1 MPNNQ
6 IPVRR
11 EYVNRK
17 LAAYFLSLNPGDNIK
32 SVRELASGCSASIGL
47 ISESISHL
55 EKIGVIKI
63 ERRGQLGSCLLE
75 YSPGGL
81 WNAAHG
87 EPLVIAHTLPSTP
100 RYEGLATALKQ
111 IFNQNGVEV
120 YFIFIRGS
128 RTRLQA
134 LQEKRCHIALMSQFA
149 AEGLCSRKE
158 KNALTLPAGS
168 FVKSHQVFFRQDTL
182 EDNQTNR
189 VAVDP
194 DSYDQFRLSSIEF
207 KDEGVEF
214 KKLSF
219 LNIRRYLLEN
229 KVDIALWTEEDM
241 KNWTGGAIQSRP
253 LSLKTRRIIEQND
266 TRASLIVRK
275 EDTATARLIETTL
288 EEKKIAEIQQS
299 VISGK
304 IIPEY

>member
-81 WNAAHG
+81 WNTAHG

-134 LQEKRCHIALMSQFA
+134 LQ
-149 AEGLCSRKE
+149 
-158 KNALTLPAGS
+158 
-168 FVKSHQVFFRQDTL
+168 
-182 EDNQTNR
+182 
-189 VAVDP
+189 
-194 DSYDQFRLSSIEF
+194 
-207 KDEGVEF
+207 
-214 KKLSF
+214 
-219 LNIRRYLLEN
+219 
-229 KVDIALWTEEDM
+229 
-241 KNWTGGAIQSRP
+241 
-253 LSLKTRRIIEQND
+253 
-266 TRASLIVRK
+266 
-275 EDTATARLIETTL
+275 
-288 EEKKIAEIQQS
+288 
-299 VISGK
+299 
-304 IIPEY
+304 